1 MSSPAK
7 LSRSLLVFAP
17 SMHVC
22 SWVPPSAK
30 NHSSRIA
37 CFLILLAL
45 AVRQP
50 PPALSSPTCPG
61 VAAHILLPSSRGSAV
76 RRPASGP
83 PLPPLSSS
91 HSSRRARRAAAH
103 TVVSPCPVRT
113 APRYTARFPPAA
125 CAASCLQFC

>member
-1 MSSPAK
+1 MRLCAVTRTRRWMSLPAK

-17 SMHVC
+17 STHVC
-22 SWVPPSAK
+22 SWVPRSAK
-30 NHSSRIA
+30 NHSSQILW
-37 CFLILLAL
+37 FLVLLAL

-50 PPALSSPTCPG
+50 PPALSSGVGPG
-61 VAAHILLPSSRGSAV
+61 AAAHILLHSPRGSAA

-103 TVVSPCPVRT
+103 IGVSPCPVRT
-113 APRYTARFPPAA
+113 APR
-125 CAASCLQFC
+125 